1 VIVRWNHWCIT
12 GASREPKVSERYFRS
27 KAKAKVAGCA
37 HSRRSSLAVRLLFG
51 WIVLD
56 RLVLGRNSTFFD
68 VCSLHRAQN
77 ERAQLKKQ
85 KNYIIKNEKR
95 SKLLDKLIHRLE
107 GKSEIA
113 YYEIALIIFC
123 ACLPEL
129 YYLFFYFRES
139 TFANLSS

>member
-1 VIVRWNHWCIT
+1 MYRFSLLEIDYFSQYFCIICYRTITVIVRWNHWRIT

-51 WIVLD
+51 WIVSD

-77 ERAQLKKQ
+77 ERAQLKKT
-85 KNYIIKNEKR
+85 KK
-95 SKLLDKLIHRLE
+95 
-107 GKSEIA
+107 
-113 YYEIALIIFC
+113 
-123 ACLPEL
+123 L
-129 YYLFFYFRES
+129 YYKKRK
-139 TFANLSS
+139 TQQIVR